1 MLCGLLRGT
10 TVKVVRQSLR
20 EPFLSSSQ
28 PGGTT
33 GSPSRDSDTGGR
45 VGGARG
51 ECVTDLKRG
60 DYEGARS
67 IKNNPAGELYN
78 EAAREVSQKPLT
90 AQRSPVNGKA
100 SITLNSHDHC
110 LSVTIQFYIGNCAK
124 FSRVTATSPN

>member
-1 MLCGLLRGT
+1 M
-10 TVKVVRQSLR
+10 
-20 EPFLSSSQ
+20 
-28 PGGTT
+28 
-33 GSPSRDSDTGGR
+33 
-45 VGGARG
+45 
-51 ECVTDLKRG
+51 TDLKRG

-110 LSVTIQFYIGNCAK
+110 LSVTIQNLYWKLCQIQQSDCNFP
-124 FSRVTATSPN
+124 RLM